1 VGSNPKRARGL
12 RDTPPPGGSAPGEVA
27 TARADA
33 PATSRSLSPTVLGY
47 VVGPVALVI
56 LLVFRHYG
64 LIARLP
70 VWAYLLALLGSA
82 ALSVVV
88 EPWHQA
94 PPGSLKLYARIAV
107 HLTSVTVVIYMTGW
121 GPALLMAYAF
131 VALEEIERS
140 GAAMWRPVMVLAV
153 ANIAAGQLL
162 IWFGLAPSFLSR
174 SQAETIGALGVC
186 VVALVTRMAG
196 ATGDKKE
203 RAERLLAHQALHDML
218 TGLPNRAFFYE
229 RTDSALERAAD
240 EGRCCAV
247 MLFDLDRFKEIND
260 TMGHKY
266 GDRVLTEV
274 GPRVRRVLRGHD
286 TLARLGGD
294 EFCVLLPGVSGQ
306 LEAVRVAERI
316 IEVLEEPFDLD
327 GIVLGIEAS
336 CGISL
341 APIDGDSADLL
352 LQRAD
357 IAMYVAKDSQASVVV
372 YTKELNV
379 STPDRVALL
388 GDLRNAVARNE
399 FILHYQPKASMRTG
413 AIEGAEALI
422 RWEHPTLGL
431 LYPDSFIPEAER
443 SGLIEPMTHWVLEEA
458 LRQSRQWMD
467 RAAPHVPRAFS
478 MAVNLSARSLLD
490 ASLPDV
496 VQGAL
501 SRWGVAPHLL
511 DLEITETIIMTDP
524 ARARRVLTE
533 LADIGVTLSID
544 DFGTGYSSLAY
555 LRDLPVHQLKI
566 DRSFVQEL
574 GARSGDAVIVRS
586 VVDLARNLGLRTIAE
601 GVEDAATWEQLT
613 DLGCDSAQGFYLARP
628 MAAPRFQAWIEGY
641 VATPAAPVAGNALTR
656 GGSAPVRR

>member
-1 VGSNPKRARGL
+1 MGRA
-12 RDTPPPGGSAPGEVA
+12 DTPA
-27 TARADA
+27 TVE
-33 PATSRSLSPTVLGY
+33 SLSPTVLGY
-47 VVGPVALVI
+47 VVGPVALAI

-70 VWAYLLALLGSA
+70 VWAYLLALVGSA
-82 ALSVVV
+82 AVSIVV
-88 EPWHQA
+88 EPWYKA
-94 PPGSLKLYARIAV
+94 KPGSPKVYARVAV
-107 HLTSVTVVIYMTGW
+107 HLAAVTVVIYMTGW
-121 GPALLMAYAF
+121 GPALVMAYAF
-131 VALEEIERS
+131 VALEEIELA
-140 GAAMWRPVMVLAV
+140 GAAMWRPVMLLAV
-153 ANIAAGQLL
+153 ANIAVGQLL
-162 IWFGLAPSFLSR
+162 IWEGLAPSFLTRSR
-174 SQAETIGALGVC
+174 AETIGALGVC
-186 VVALVTRMAG
+186 VVALVIRMAG
-196 ATGDKKE
+196 ATGQKKE

-229 RTDSALERAAD
+229 RTDSVLESTTA

-274 GPRVRRVLRGHD
+274 GPRVRTVLRGHD

-294 EFCVLLPGVSGQ
+294 EFCVLLPDVAGEQ
-306 LEAVRVAERI
+306 EAVRVAERI

-341 APIDGDSADLL
+341 APTDGNGADLL

-372 YTKELNV
+372 YTEELSV

-388 GDLRNAVARNE
+388 GDLRNAVARSE
-399 FILHYQPKASMRTG
+399 FILHYQPKASMRSR
-413 AIEGAEALI
+413 AVEGAEALI

-458 LRQSRQWMD
+458 LCQSRRWMD
-467 RAAPHVPRAFS
+467 RAAPHASRDFS

-496 VQGAL
+496 VQRAL
-501 SRWGVAPHLL
+501 SRWNVPPHLL

-574 GARSGDAVIVRS
+574 GARSDDVVIVRS

-613 DLGCDSAQGFYLARP
+613 DLGCDSAQGYYLARP
-628 MAAPRFQAWIEGY
+628 MAAPLFQAWIDEY
-641 VATPAAPVAGNALTR
+641 VPHPAAPVVRDALTR
-656 GGSAPVRR
+656 GGPASIGRGAGRPRPKAVK

>member
-1 VGSNPKRARGL
+1 VP
-12 RDTPPPGGSAPGEVA
+12 
-27 TARADA
+27 TARADV
-33 PATSRSLSPTVLGY
+33 PTTSRSLSPTVLGY
-47 VVGPVALVI
+47 VVGPVALAI

-82 ALSVVV
+82 ALSLVV
-88 EPWHQA
+88 EPWHRA
-94 PPGSLKLYARIAV
+94 PTGSLKVYARIFV
-107 HLTSVTVVIYMTGW
+107 HLAAVTVVIYMTGW
-121 GPALLMAYAF
+121 GPALVMAYAF

-140 GAAMWRPVMVLAV
+140 GAAMWRPVMVLTV
-153 ANIAAGQLL
+153 ANIAVGQLL
-162 IWFGLAPSFLSR
+162 IWAGLAPSFLSR

-196 ATGDKKE
+196 ATGEKKE
-203 RAERLLAHQALHDML
+203 RAERLLAHQALHDVL
-218 TGLPNRAFFYE
+218 TGLPNRACFYE
-229 RTDSALERAAD
+229 RTDGVLEQATA

-286 TLARLGGD
+286 TVARLGGD

-306 LEAVRVAERI
+306 LEAGRVAERI

-357 IAMYVAKDSQASVVV
+357 IAMYAAKDSQASVVV

-399 FILHYQPKASMRTG
+399 FILHYQPKASMRTR
-413 AIEGAEALI
+413 AVEGAEALI

-458 LRQSRQWMD
+458 LRQSRRWMD
-467 RAAPHVPRAFS
+467 LAAPHAPRAFS

-628 MAAPRFQAWIEGY
+628 MAAHLFQAWIDEY
-641 VATPAAPVAGNALTR
+641 IATPAAPVARDALTR
-656 GGSAPVRR
+656 GGSAPIRR

>member
-1 VGSNPKRARGL
+1 M
-12 RDTPPPGGSAPGEVA
+12 
-27 TARADA
+27 
-33 PATSRSLSPTVLGY
+33 
-47 VVGPVALVI
+47 VGPVALAI

-88 EPWHQA
+88 EPWYRAQA
-94 PPGSLKLYARIAV
+94 GSPKVYARIFV
-107 HLTSVTVVIYMTGW
+107 HLAAVTVVIYMTGW
-121 GPALLMAYAF
+121 GPALVMAYSF

-140 GAAMWRPVMVLAV
+140 GAAMWRPVMLLAV
-153 ANIAAGQLL
+153 ANIAVGQLL
-162 IWFGLAPSFLSR
+162 IWEGLAPSFLTR

-196 ATGDKKE
+196 ATGEKKE

-229 RTDSALERAAD
+229 RTDGVLESATAD
-240 EGRCCAV
+240 GRCCAV

-266 GDRVLTEV
+266 GDRVLAEV
-274 GPRVRRVLRGHD
+274 GPRVRTVLRGHD

-372 YTKELNV
+372 YTNELNV

-399 FILHYQPKASMRTG
+399 FILHYQPKASMRTR
-413 AIEGAEALI
+413 AVEGAEALI

-458 LRQSRQWMD
+458 LRQSRRWMD
-467 RAAPHVPRAFS
+467 LAAPHAPRAFS

-628 MAAPRFQAWIEGY
+628 MAAPLFQAWIEEY
-641 VATPAAPVAGNALTR
+641 IATPAAPVARDALTR
-656 GGSAPVRR
+656 GGSAPIPAMTRTRAAEEGQVTGRGRR

>member
-1 VGSNPKRARGL
+1 
-12 RDTPPPGGSAPGEVA
+12 
-27 TARADA
+27 
-33 PATSRSLSPTVLGY
+33 
-47 VVGPVALVI
+47 
-56 LLVFRHYG
+56 
-64 LIARLP
+64 
-70 VWAYLLALLGSA
+70 
-82 ALSVVV
+82 
-88 EPWHQA
+88 
-94 PPGSLKLYARIAV
+94 
-107 HLTSVTVVIYMTGW
+107 
-121 GPALLMAYAF
+121 
-131 VALEEIERS
+131 
-140 GAAMWRPVMVLAV
+140 
-153 ANIAAGQLL
+153 
-162 IWFGLAPSFLSR
+162 
-174 SQAETIGALGVC
+174 
-186 VVALVTRMAG
+186 
-196 ATGDKKE
+196 
-203 RAERLLAHQALHDML
+203 ML
-218 TGLPNRAFFYE
+218 
-229 RTDSALERAAD
+229 
-240 EGRCCAV
+240 C
-247 MLFDLDRFKEIND
+247 DLDRFKEIND

-274 GPRVRRVLRGHD
+274 GPRVCTVLRGHD

-294 EFCVLLPGVSGQ
+294 EFCVLLPDVAGEQ
-306 LEAVRVAERI
+306 EAVRVAERI
-316 IEVLEEPFDLD
+316 IGVLEEPFDLD

-341 APIDGDSADLL
+341 VPTDGNNADLL

-372 YTKELNV
+372 YTEELNV
-379 STPDRVALL
+379 TTPDRVALL
-388 GDLRNAVARNE
+388 GDLRNAVARDE
-399 FILHYQPKASMRTG
+399 FILHYQPKASMRSR
-413 AIEGAEALI
+413 AVEGAEALI

-458 LRQSRQWMD
+458 LRQSRRWMD
-467 RAAPHVPRAFS
+467 LAGPHAPREFS

-490 ASLPDV
+490 ASLPEV

-501 SRWGVAPHLL
+501 SRWNVPPRLL

-574 GARSGDAVIVRS
+574 GARSDDVVIVRS

-613 DLGCDSAQGFYLARP
+613 DLGCDSAQGYYLARP
-628 MAAPRFQAWIEGY
+628 MAAPLFEAWIDGY
-641 VATPAAPVAGNALTR
+641 VPCPATPGVRDALTR
-656 GGSAPVRR
+656 GGPAPVGAMRRATRAEGGQVTGRGRR